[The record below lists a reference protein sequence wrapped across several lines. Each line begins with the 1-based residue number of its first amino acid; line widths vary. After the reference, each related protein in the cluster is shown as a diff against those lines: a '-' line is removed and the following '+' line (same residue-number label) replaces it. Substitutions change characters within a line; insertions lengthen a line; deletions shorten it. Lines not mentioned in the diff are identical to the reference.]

1 MESTAAHTV
10 ATNSKQYWTR
20 FDRAEA
26 CFESESSIVNLVC
39 ILDVPATVQAP
50 LDQSN
55 GLRQYSNL
63 KSLNDYLENPTNL
76 TYKHRLMYV
85 SNTTTNM
92 RA

>member
-1 MESTAAHTV
+1 MESEAHIM

-20 FDRAEA
+20 FDRAET
-26 CFESESSIVNLVC
+26 CFESESNIVDLVY

-55 GLRQYSNL
+55 GLRQYSTL
-63 KSLNDYLENPTNL
+63 ETLTDYLENPTNL

-85 SNTTTNM
+85 PNTATNM
-92 RA
+92 RV